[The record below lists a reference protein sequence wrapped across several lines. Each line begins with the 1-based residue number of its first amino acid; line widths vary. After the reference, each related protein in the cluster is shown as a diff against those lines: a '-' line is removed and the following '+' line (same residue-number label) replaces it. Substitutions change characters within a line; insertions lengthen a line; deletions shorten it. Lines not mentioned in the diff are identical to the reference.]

1 MYTTSR
7 NEVNPNRLDV
17 DINGERYWPV
27 KIQHKST
34 GHTKWVNL
42 YEDEPT
48 VKKRKKA
55 RPIKN
60 YCSDQQSN
68 STCIPKVLGDV
79 YIDNLA

>member
-34 GHTKWVNL
+34 GHTKVG
-42 YEDEPT
+42 EF
-48 VKKRKKA
+48 A
-55 RPIKN
+55 RRRAHGQKTQKSLP
-60 YCSDQQSN
+60 D
-68 STCIPKVLGDV
+68 
-79 YIDNLA
+79 